1 MKSSIALACLLFL
14 PLLVQGNTEAFAG
27 WETGAKAGYISNL
40 SRSVGNG
47 QGDTYLGG
55 YAAFART
62 PSGDSR
68 IDWTLSAVAEGAV
81 FARLNDLDYA
91 AFTVSPGIIF
101 FHGST
106 WTASAAPFLQAKSV
120 ADSDQSAW
128 VFGGRINLR
137 QQLKP
142 NLYSGEYYVY
152 TNSQANAAVFSYT
165 DSAFGG
171 FLGVNWTPV
180 FFTEI
185 GYEYGRGDSYQSLA
199 TSSAAPVGGGF
210 FGPFGGSESMLSQAF
225 GTTVVRERVTRNS
238 IAVNAGIDWTP
249 SLFSVGSY
257 AFTSLDSD
265 LGSSVSHSIS
275 AGIGYRF

>member
-14 PLLVQGNTEAFAG
+14 ALLVQGNIEAFAG
-27 WETGAKAGYISNL
+27 WETGGKAGYISNL

-62 PSGDSR
+62 PSGESR

-91 AFTVSPGIIF
+91 ALTVSPGIIF

-120 ADSDQSAW
+120 VDSDQSAW

-152 TNSQANAAVFSYT
+152 TNSQANVAVFSYT
-165 DSAFGG
+165 ENAFGA
-171 FLGVNWTPV
+171 FLGVNWTPA

-185 GYEYGRGDSYQSLA
+185 GYEYARGDSYQSAA
-199 TSSAAPVGGGF
+199 TAPVGGGF
-210 FGPFGGSESMLSQAF
+210 PGPFGGNENMFSQAF

-249 SLFSVGSY
+249 SIFSVGTY
-257 AFTSLDSD
+257 AFTSRDSD
-265 LGSSVSHSIS
+265 LGLATSHSIS